1 MVPALSD
8 LEHLPPVLWAAIGA
22 GVLALVLLV
31 VWLLERRRRRR
42 AERHAA
48 TALGQLRTITATM
61 REGVIAYDMDLHLT
75 FVNPAFERLTGYLEE
90 DLRDQEFLQYVH
102 PDDRPALQAEWE
114 RLAAG
119 GSLRDQEYRL
129 VNRSGQVRWCASA
142 WEPLRDELDRQI
154 GYLGTEFDITERK
167 LAEEEMRQ
175 DTELFQAIIEVQQAV
190 AAAGTD
196 SPTVLR
202 VIAERSR
209 ALTGASDVS
218 VTMLRENDPL
228 PPEGGLAGLC
238 ARTGELQ
245 RADDVSADGR
255 LDPELYRDRG
265 VRSALAVPLRDD
277 QRILGVLEVLS
288 PEPEAFSDREAKALR
303 LLGGLVA
310 PALER
315 AAAFEARQARLEE
328 RTSALQ
334 EAELRFKRLVDGAPE
349 GVWIADENGAITYAN
364 QRLMDLLGYENG
376 ALIGRPIYDLLDAN
390 SRAGARRV
398 LARPDPGGEM
408 HDLRFRRRDGAELW
422 GLVSAGAITGPEG
435 ALAGTVGLVADV
447 TERRRAEERLRRS
460 AERLAVLH
468 DLDGAVLAARSSA
481 EIGRAAVAR
490 LRRLAPGY
498 DSRVVLFDFAHE
510 QAQIVAG
517 EAGGSQL
524 APSTVPL
531 DDLASAEMLRQ
542 GVARA
547 IDDLSEVESPSPFLR
562 QLQGAGMR
570 SLLAVPLLAD
580 ADPAGEIVLTSA
592 RPRGFTQEHR
602 ELVADLAAPLGHA
615 FRQARLREELDR
627 QTADLER
634 RLAER
639 SAALRAATAEIETM
653 LYAVAHDV
661 RDPLRHIGGFSQL
674 LLEDAG
680 SALDPAVRH
689 YARRIGEASGRL
701 AGLVDDLVRL
711 GRVSRQ
717 EVLRRPVDLG
727 MLAQDVV
734 SRLESEVGTR
744 HIEWRIEPLPTVEAD
759 PTLVRIALESLLSN
773 AVKFT
778 GPRDPAVITVR
789 PIEHE
794 GQAGLAVQDNGVGFK
809 MAYAGKLFGMFQR
822 LHRPDEFEGN
832 GAGLALVQRV
842 AQKHGGR
849 VWAESAPDGG
859 ATFYITLG
867 APAAAEPPERA
878 QPERAQPDRLP
889 HPPTRRRATPTAQS

>member
-8 LEHLPPVLWAAIGA
+8 LEHLPPAFWAAVGA
-22 GVLALVLLV
+22 GVLALALLLV
-31 VWLLERRRRRR
+31 WAFERRRRGR
-42 AERHAA
+42 AEQRAA

-61 REGVIAYDMDLHLT
+61 REGVIAYDMDLRLT
-75 FVNPAFERLTGYLEE
+75 FVNPAFERLTGHLEE

-102 PDDRPALQAEWE
+102 PDDRPALLAEWE

-142 WEPLRDELDRQI
+142 WEPLRDEQDRQI

-175 DTELFQAIIEVQQAV
+175 DAELFQAIIEVQQAV

-196 SPTVLR
+196 SATVLR
-202 VIAERSR
+202 VIAERAR
-209 ALTGASDVS
+209 ALTGAADVS
-218 VTMLRENDPL
+218 VAVLREDDPL
-228 PPEGGLAGLC
+228 PPPGELAGLC

-245 RADDVSADGR
+245 RSDDTVADPR
-255 LDPELYRDRG
+255 LDPERYRERG
-265 VRSALAVPLRDD
+265 ARSALAVPLKEE
-277 QRILGVLEVLS
+277 QRTLGVLEVLA
-288 PEPEAFSDREAKALR
+288 PDPRAFSDRDAKALR

-334 EAELRFKRLVDGAPE
+334 EAEQRFKRLVDGAPE
-349 GVWIADENGAITYAN
+349 GIWIGDENGAIAYAN
-364 QRLMDLLGYENG
+364 QRMVDLLGYENG
-376 ALIGRPIYDLLDAN
+376 ALIGRPIYDFLDATA
-390 SRAGARRV
+390 RAGARRV
-398 LARPDPGGEM
+398 LARPDPAGEM
-408 HDLRFRRRDGAELW
+408 HDLRFRRHDGAELW
-422 GLVSAGAITGPEG
+422 GLVSMGAIAGPDG
-435 ALAGTVGLVADV
+435 APAGTVGMVVDIS
-447 TERRRAEERLRRS
+447 ERKRLEERLRRS

-468 DLDGAVLAARSSA
+468 DLDGAVLAARSTA

-490 LRRLAPGY
+490 LHRLAPGY
-498 DSRVVLFDFAHE
+498 DSRVILFDLPRE
-510 QAQIVAG
+510 QGHIVAG
-517 EAGGSQL
+517 EAGGSPL
-524 APSTVPL
+524 APSTLPL
-531 DDLASAEMLRQ
+531 DDLASADVLRQ

-547 IDDLSEVESPSPFLR
+547 IDDLAQVENPSPFIR
-562 QLQGAGMR
+562 RLQGDGMR

-580 ADPAGEIVLTSA
+580 SELVGEIVLASSK
-592 RPRGFTQEHR
+592 PRGFSQEHR
-602 ELVADLAAPLGHA
+602 ELVADIAPPLGYA
-615 FRQARLREELDR
+615 FQQARLREELGR
-627 QTADLER
+627 QGADLER

-639 SAALRAATAEIETM
+639 NAALRAATAEIETM
-653 LYAVAHDV
+653 LYAVAHDL

-717 EVLRRPVDLG
+717 EVLRRPVDLD

-734 SRLESEVGTR
+734 SRLESETGSR
-744 HIEWRIEPLPTVEAD
+744 RIEWRIQPLPTVEAD

-809 MAYAGKLFGMFQR
+809 MTYAGKLFGMFQR
-822 LHRPDEFEGN
+822 LHRADEFEGN

-867 APAAAEPPERA
+867 APAASEPPERA
-878 QPERAQPDRLP
+878 QAERAQPDRVPQLP
-889 HPPTRRRATPTAQS
+889 PRRRATPTAQS